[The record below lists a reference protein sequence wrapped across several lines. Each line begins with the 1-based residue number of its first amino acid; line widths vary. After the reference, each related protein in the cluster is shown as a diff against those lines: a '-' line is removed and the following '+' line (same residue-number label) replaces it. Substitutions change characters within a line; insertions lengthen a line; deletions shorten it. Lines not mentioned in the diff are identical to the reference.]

1 MTTRTAS
8 APPLP
13 SDNRDTLAGF
23 LLALMTY
30 SIWGFLPLYMKM
42 LAPVSA
48 VEVVAHRISWSVPIA
63 LLMIWASGGARALR
77 LAFTTPKMLGMAC
90 LCAALITLNWGIYVW
105 AIGAGHALE
114 AALGYFI
121 NPLFGVLMG
130 RVFLKESLN
139 PLQWFAL
146 GLAAAA
152 VVLLAVVSGR
162 VPFVGLGLTLTW
174 GFYAYFKKSLPIGP
188 NEGFALE
195 VLLLLPFG
203 LGYILWLA
211 AQGEGSFIAEGWHF
225 KALLAGTGVVT
236 AVPLILYANAA
247 KRMRLSSIAMMQ
259 YISPTLIFL
268 CAVFIFEEPFGG
280 VQAIAFP
287 MIWLSLAIY
296 SWSMIRQR
304 KG

>member
-1 MTTRTAS
+1 MTIRSAS
-8 APPLP
+8 APLSP
-13 SDNRDTLAGF
+13 SENRDTLAGI
-23 LLALMTY
+23 LLALVTY
-30 SIWGFLPLYMKM
+30 GIWGFLPLYMKM
-42 LAPVSA
+42 LGAVPA

-63 LLMIWASGGARALR
+63 LLMIWASGGGRALR
-77 LAFTTPKMLGMAC
+77 MAFTTPKMLGMAC
-90 LCAALITLNWGIYVW
+90 LCAALISMNWGIYVW
-105 AIGAGHALE
+105 AIAAGHTVE

-121 NPLFGVLMG
+121 NPLFGVWMG
-130 RVFLKESLN
+130 WLLLKEPLSR
-139 PLQWFAL
+139 LQWFAL

-152 VVLLAVVSGR
+152 VIMMAVVSGR
-162 VPFVGLGLTLTW
+162 VPFVGLGLALTW
-174 GFYAYFKKSLPIGP
+174 GFYAYFKKSLPIGA

-203 LGYILWLA
+203 LAYILWISV
-211 AQGEGSFIAEGWHF
+211 QGEGSFMAEGWHY

-268 CAVFIFEEPFGG
+268 CAVFIFKEPFGG
-280 VQAIAFP
+280 IQMVAFP
-287 MIWLSLAIY
+287 MIWLSLVIY
-296 SWSMIRQR
+296 SWSMMRQR